1 MEPVAQRP
9 AGGLGEHR
17 PRRRGGTTR
26 RSGSPLAG
34 CRPHEAAIANGW
46 DPADGSPWV
55 GPDGVTYASKD
66 DFYVAQLVDRAKAAA
81 RADNEASQGVAHRDN
96 CLCNKAARA
105 VPPRMLEERDV
116 ESASRIGIFGLLD
129 MLDRNLEVPMVR
141 TRRERWN
148 AAGEHIGPDLKIR
161 VCDALLFDR
170 VLDRVLVVIER
181 AAERQR

>member
-1 MEPVAQRP
+1 M
-9 AGGLGEHR
+9 
-17 PRRRGGTTR
+17 TTV
-26 RSGSPLAG
+26 
-34 CRPHEAAIANGW
+34 HEAAIANGW

-66 DFYVAQLVDRAKAAA
+66 AFYVAQAVARAQAAA
-81 RADNEASQGVAHRDN
+81 KADNEASQGVAHRDN

-116 ESASRIGIFGLLD
+116 ESSRSGIFGLLD

-148 AAGEHIGPDLKIR
+148 AAGERIGPDLKIR
-161 VCDALLFDR
+161 SCDALLFYRVENR
-170 VLDRVLVVIER
+170 VLATIER

>member
-1 MEPVAQRP
+1 M
-9 AGGLGEHR
+9 
-17 PRRRGGTTR
+17 TTV
-26 RSGSPLAG
+26 
-34 CRPHEAAIANGW
+34 HEAAIANGW
-46 DPADGSPWV
+46 DTATGSPWV

-66 DFYVAQLVDRAKAAA
+66 AFYVAQLVDRAKAAA

-129 MLDRNLEVPMVR
+129 MLDRSLEVPMVR

-161 VCDALLFDR
+161 SCDALLFYRVENR
-170 VLDRVLVVIER
+170 VLATIER